1 MLSPQCLCAPSIK
14 HCSYYLLPDVK
25 HLGGV
30 DWVQV
35 GAFSGWLVSWQ
46 DEKHNSFMCCFFNS
60 LTVCVQMSALIVS
73 CTSGAGGLLHG
84 QDIKRSYFPLKNYD
98 HFTSVSLLNL
108 FLISHFHHG
117 SRFLTSFLLFL
128 NKSFP
133 SLFSLISC
141 SSPSSFS
148 ASSATAAVTHL
159 AHQNTRSGS
168 LSRTQTFH
176 VTRIYTQTP
185 GKHAGTHSKAP
196 MSITL
201 FQTGTP
207 WPQTDP
213 THNLQTHVP
222 LYIQQSA
229 TSKNL
234 ISNKCNMIRL
244 KYVFEL
250 QKMF

>member
-73 CTSGAGGLLHG
+73 CTLAAGGLLHR

-128 NKSFP
+128 NNCPFP
-133 SLFSLISC
+133 P
-141 SSPSSFS
+141 SSPWFP
-148 ASSATAAVTHL
+148 APLPRH
-159 AHQNTRSGS
+159 S
-168 LSRTQTFH
+168 LPPQL
-176 VTRIYTQTP
+176 Q
-185 GKHAGTHSKAP
+185 
-196 MSITL
+196 L
-201 FQTGTP
+201 P
-207 WPQTDP
+207 WPIWLIKTP
-213 THNLQTHVP
+213 EVGHCHEHRPFMLHAYTHRHPANTQARTVKPLCPLRSFKQALRDHKLTQHTTYKLMY
-222 LYIQQSA
+222 LYIY
-229 TSKNL
+229 SKVPQAK
-234 ISNKCNMIRL
+234 I
-244 KYVFEL
+244 
-250 QKMF
+250 